1 MPESKGWTLVKIAGL
16 LGEAFERFKGILA
29 LLSAIGGIGGFVAY
43 YYSLYI
49 LYQTYVLV
57 TLAVF
62 VLLTA
67 VLVTWMIAAE
77 IFRRRDT
84 EVAAEFLRLENAYL
98 PFERE
103 AVRLFYQVALSSSST
118 GSIDVTTLEALHA
131 DYLEAICNAAV
142 GVFQARKPNKKP
154 IAASI
159 KRIEESTKFG
169 TSTYVYRPLVRSS
182 KYDQNRI
189 EYDDDLEADPRQV
202 QSNYVYRRIFDP
214 HCQDD
219 FFVHDDIA
227 ALLKEIARSRE
238 TSEEPN
244 DRSAQFYQSFMIF
257 PILGLKEM
265 DHNAKK
271 VPLDNYMKYK
281 NKNVFGVLSVDSEKR
296 KAFNMGIDA
305 DTMKQLTSCAFGA
318 FYLVQAIWDLSQKKG
333 LPVVTQ
339 R

>member
-49 LYQTYVLV
+49 LYQTYVLA

-67 VLVTWMIAAE
+67 LLVTWMIAAE

-103 AVRLFYQVALSSSST
+103 AVRLFYQVALSST

-154 IAASI
+154 FAASI

-189 EYDDDLEADPRQV
+189 EYDDGLEADPLPV

-219 FFVHDDIA
+219 FFVHGDIA

-238 TSEEPN
+238 ISEEPN
-244 DRSAQFYQSFMIF
+244 DRSAQFYQSFIVF

-265 DHNAKK
+265 NQNGKQ

-281 NKNVFGVLSVDSEKR
+281 NKNVFGVVDSEKR
-296 KAFNMGIDA
+296 KAFNLGIDA